1 MNLDFFVKII
11 VLYFLLL
18 IFGCAKTIKVKVDT
32 NTQIKYIEPQQCIM
46 EKFEKKDFKID
57 IKTIDNKEYFIIDN
71 DNLNYFLHNIMQ
83 YIDNVNNY
91 KQCVILNE
99 EYYKNVLKTLTKIN

>member
-1 MNLDFFVKII
+1 
-11 VLYFLLL
+11 
-18 IFGCAKTIKVKVDT
+18 
-32 NTQIKYIEPQQCIM
+32 M